1 MFLLYLRTITWFRKA
16 TTRVFIKQDGF
27 HRSLIDAIYKRMRR
41 NLTVCDLSDV
51 MKIIYWEKNE
61 RVGCNII
68 CENLV
73 ELESQVAYV
82 CQSLAKAS

>member
-16 TTRVFIKQDGF
+16 TTHVFIKPDRF

-51 MKIIYWEKNE
+51 MKIIGKGM
-61 RVGCNII
+61 R
-68 CENLV
+68 
-73 ELESQVAYV
+73 ELDATSFVKTW
-82 CQSLAKAS
+82 LNWNHR